1 MKPKQKHTGV
11 LNIVR
16 GVMSDFGG
24 PMTAHEIQS
33 LSELPI
39 KTVRNAIFQLVVHND
54 ARKEKELKDGYIAYS
69 INKSREEAKKNIQA
83 KAEIPE
89 MSMDEIG
96 KAIIGRINTLTE
108 RLAAMEKEM
117 VERDRSY
124 QDRIQTLTE
133 ELNNK
138 RKYNI
143 NSLLKDH

>member
-1 MKPKQKHTGV
+1 
-11 LNIVR
+11 
-16 GVMSDFGG
+16 
-24 PMTAHEIQS
+24 
-33 LSELPI
+33 
-39 KTVRNAIFQLVVHND
+39 
-54 ARKEKELKDGYIAYS
+54 
-69 INKSREEAKKNIQA
+69 
-83 KAEIPE
+83 

-117 VERDRSY
+117 AERDRSY